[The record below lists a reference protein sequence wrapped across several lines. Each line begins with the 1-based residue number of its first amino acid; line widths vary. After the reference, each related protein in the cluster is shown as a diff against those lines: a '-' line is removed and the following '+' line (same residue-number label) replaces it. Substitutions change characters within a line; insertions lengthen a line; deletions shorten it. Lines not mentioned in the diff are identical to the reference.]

1 MRYLTGSFWTPQRDK
16 QLRKLNATGLSARQ
30 IGAQFGISRN
40 AVIARLARLR
50 GVIFPSEARREKLLR
65 AEAAARRRERKRVN
79 DAAISV
85 MRRAIAQGVHR
96 NIAIAD
102 AVKAGASY
110 RAVGEEFD
118 LSRQRVHQILTHTTT
133 RPRGR
138 PPKVAM

>member
-16 QLRKLNATGLSARQ
+16 RLRKLNATGLSARQ

-85 MRRAIAQGVHR
+85 MR
-96 NIAIAD
+96 
-102 AVKAGASY
+102 
-110 RAVGEEFD
+110 
-118 LSRQRVHQILTHTTT
+118 L
-133 RPRGR
+133 
-138 PPKVAM
+138 